1 MILKFFKQKRLL
13 LNTYNIIDIDIICG
27 CIFNGLTEGGD
38 LKLILGIVDKILKFK
53 KEPYNEKTEYNG
65 I

>member
-53 KEPYNEKTEYNG
+53 RRG
-65 I
+65 LQ